1 MLRVS
6 TNFVTNRAITDLR
19 RLSEEQSRLHQ
30 NIATGRRLLKPSDDP
45 AATSRVLNR
54 QMEAER
60 VGNYQSAA
68 SMAKSRSESS
78 LTALTQMQKIASRIS
93 ELTSLSAG
101 AGPQSMAAYGAEVSQ
116 LLEQATNVANSRF
129 GADYIFAG
137 TAVDAQPYTTARDTA
152 GAITTVAYVGNDQD
166 ATVPMGDG
174 RAVAPSPGAATTN
187 PEIAAFLNNVVTL
200 RDALATGD
208 NTTVVTMN
216 TTMADNEDTFI
227 NAIGTVAAVQT
238 RIESNQAQLTSRA
251 SDLQRLIS
259 GDTDADMATS
269 MIRLT
274 ETQTAYQAALSS
286 TANLFKLSLLDYLK

>member
-1 MLRVS
+1 
-6 TNFVTNRAITDLR
+6 
-19 RLSEEQSRLHQ
+19 
-30 NIATGRRLLKPSDDP
+30 
-45 AATSRVLNR
+45 
-54 QMEAER
+54 
-60 VGNYQSAA
+60 
-68 SMAKSRSESS
+68 
-78 LTALTQMQKIASRIS
+78 
-93 ELTSLSAG
+93 
-101 AGPQSMAAYGAEVSQ
+101 
-116 LLEQATNVANSRF
+116 
-129 GADYIFAG
+129 
-137 TAVDAQPYTTARDTA
+137 
-152 GAITTVAYVGNDQD
+152 
-166 ATVPMGDG
+166 MGDG

-208 NTTVVTMN
+208 NTTVVAMN
-216 TTMADNEDTFI
+216 ATMADNEDTFI

-274 ETQTAYQAALSS
+274 ETQTSYQAALSS

>member
-6 TNFVTNRAITDLR
+6 SNFVTNTAIDDLR
-19 RLSEEQSRLHQ
+19 RLSDEQARLHQ

-54 QMEAER
+54 QMELER

-78 LTALTQMQKIASRIS
+78 LAALTQLQKIGSRIS

-137 TAVDAQPYTTARDTA
+137 TAVDTQPYSATRDAA
-152 GAITTVAYVGNDQD
+152 GAITSVAYAGNSQD
-166 ATVPMGDG
+166 ATVSMGDG
-174 RAVAPSPGAATTN
+174 RAIAPSPGAATTN
-187 PEIAAFLNNVVTL
+187 PEIAAFLNNIVTL
-200 RDALATGD
+200 RDAMATGD
-208 NTTVVTMN
+208 STTVKSMNVTMS
-216 TTMADNEDTFI
+216 TNEDMFI

-238 RIESNQAQLTSRA
+238 RIDSNQAQLTSRA
-251 SDLQRLIS
+251 DDLQKLIS

-269 MIRLT
+269 MVRLT

>member
-1 MLRVS
+1 
-6 TNFVTNRAITDLR
+6 
-19 RLSEEQSRLHQ
+19 
-30 NIATGRRLLKPSDDP
+30 
-45 AATSRVLNR
+45 
-54 QMEAER
+54 
-60 VGNYQSAA
+60 
-68 SMAKSRSESS
+68 MAKSRSESS
-78 LTALTQMQKIASRIS
+78 LSALTQMQKIASRIS
-93 ELTSLSAG
+93 ELTSLAAG
-101 AGPQSMAAYGAEVSQ
+101 SGPQSMAAYGAEVSQ

-137 TAVDAQPYTTARDTA
+137 TAVDAQPYTATRGAA

-166 ATVPMGDG
+166 ATMPIGDG
-174 RAVAPSPGAATTN
+174 RSIAPSPGAATTN
-187 PEIAAFLNNVVTL
+187 PKIAAFLNNVVAL
-200 RDALATGD
+200 RDALATGN
-208 NTTVVTMN
+208 NTTVVAMN
-216 TTMADNEDTFI
+216 TTMVGNEDTFI

-251 SDLQRLIS
+251 GDLQRLIS

>member
-1 MLRVS
+1 MLRIS
-6 TNFVTNRAITDLR
+6 TNFVTTTAINDLR
-19 RLSEEQSRLHQ
+19 RLSEEQARLHQ
-30 NIATGRRLLKPSDDP
+30 TIATGRRLLKPSDDP

-54 QMEAER
+54 QMEAEL

-78 LTALTQMQKIASRIS
+78 LTALTQLQKIASRIS

-137 TAVDAQPYTTARDTA
+137 TAVDAQPYTATRDVA
-152 GAITTVAYVGNDQD
+152 GAITAVAYVGNDQD

-187 PEIAAFLNNVVTL
+187 PEIAAFLNNVVTCAMPW
-200 RDALATGD
+200 RPAT
-208 NTTVVTMN
+208 TP
-216 TTMADNEDTFI
+216 
-227 NAIGTVAAVQT
+227 
-238 RIESNQAQLTSRA
+238 RS
-251 SDLQRLIS
+251 
-259 GDTDADMATS
+259 
-269 MIRLT
+269 
-274 ETQTAYQAALSS
+274 
-286 TANLFKLSLLDYLK
+286 

>member
-1 MLRVS
+1 
-6 TNFVTNRAITDLR
+6 A
-19 RLSEEQSRLHQ
+19 RLHQ

-54 QMEAER
+54 QMELER

-78 LTALTQMQKIASRIS
+78 LAALTQLQKIGSRIS

-137 TAVDAQPYTTARDTA
+137 TAVDTQPYSATRDAA
-152 GAITTVAYVGNDQD
+152 GAITSVAYAGNSQD
-166 ATVPMGDG
+166 ATVSMGDG
-174 RAVAPSPGAATTN
+174 RAIAPSPGAATTN
-187 PEIAAFLNNVVTL
+187 PEIAAFLNNIVTL
-200 RDALATGD
+200 RDAMATGD
-208 NTTVVTMN
+208 STTVKSMNVTMS
-216 TTMADNEDTFI
+216 TNEDMFI

-238 RIESNQAQLTSRA
+238 RIDSNQAQLTSRA
-251 SDLQRLIS
+251 DDLQKLIS

-269 MIRLT
+269 MVRLT

>member
-1 MLRVS
+1 MSLRV
-6 TNFVTNRAITDLR
+6 TDL
-19 RLSEEQSRLHQ
+19 
-30 NIATGRRLLKPSDDP
+30 IASVDP
-45 AATSRVLNR
+45 AT
-54 QMEAER
+54 
-60 VGNYQSAA
+60 
-68 SMAKSRSESS
+68 
-78 LTALTQMQKIASRIS
+78 
-93 ELTSLSAG
+93 
-101 AGPQSMAAYGAEVSQ
+101 
-116 LLEQATNVANSRF
+116 
-129 GADYIFAG
+129 
-137 TAVDAQPYTTARDTA
+137 RDTA

-174 RAVAPSPGAATTN
+174 RAIAPSPGAATTN
-187 PEIAAFLNNVVTL
+187 PEIAAFLNNVVAL

-208 NTTVVTMN
+208 NPTVVAMN
-216 TTMADNEDTFI
+216 ATMADNEDVFI

-274 ETQTAYQAALSS
+274 ETQTSYQAALSS

>member
-6 TNFVTNRAITDLR
+6 TNFVTNTAIADLR
-19 RLSEEQSRLHQ
+19 RLSDEQARLHQ

-45 AATSRVLNR
+45 AAASRVINR
-54 QMEAER
+54 QMEQER
-60 VGNYQSAA
+60 VSNYQSAA

-101 AGPQSMAAYGAEVSQ
+101 AGAQNMAAYGAEVSQ

-129 GADYIFAG
+129 GADYLFAG
-137 TAVDAQPYTTARDTA
+137 TAVDAQPYTATRDAA
-152 GAITTVAYVGNDQD
+152 GAITNVAYAGNDQD
-166 ATVPMGDG
+166 ATVSMGDG
-174 RAVAPSPGAATTN
+174 RAIAPSPGAATTN
-187 PEIAAFLNNVVTL
+187 PEIAAFLNNIVTL
-200 RDALATGD
+200 RDAMATGD
-208 NTTVVTMN
+208 STTVKSMNATMS
-216 TTMADNEDTFI
+216 TNEDTFI

-238 RIESNQAQLTSRA
+238 RIDSNQAQLTGRA
-251 SDLQRLIS
+251 DDLQRLIS
-259 GDTDADMATS
+259 QDADADMATS

>member
-6 TNFVTNRAITDLR
+6 TNFVTTTAINDLR
-19 RLSEEQSRLHQ
+19 RLSEEQARLHQ
-30 NIATGRRLLKPSDDP
+30 TIATGRRLLKPSDDP

-68 SMAKSRSESS
+68 SMAQSRSESS

-137 TAVDAQPYTTARDTA
+137 TAVDAQP
-152 GAITTVAYVGNDQD
+152 
-166 ATVPMGDG
+166 
-174 RAVAPSPGAATTN
+174 
-187 PEIAAFLNNVVTL
+187 
-200 RDALATGD
+200 
-208 NTTVVTMN
+208 
-216 TTMADNEDTFI
+216 
-227 NAIGTVAAVQT
+227 
-238 RIESNQAQLTSRA
+238 
-251 SDLQRLIS
+251 
-259 GDTDADMATS
+259 
-269 MIRLT
+269 
-274 ETQTAYQAALSS
+274 
-286 TANLFKLSLLDYLK
+286 